1 MRGIERVF
9 VAFLAAFLLVSAH
22 ADAGPGNEEPGQELD
37 VDEAYQAHVS
47 SLLSAIQMSEGKS
60 DVVYSDLKPQLVDIH
75 TIHPRIPALKVGM
88 NALGHKLL
96 HVHSDESEGWSAE
109 IMSSGLT
116 AGFSLT
122 DRQKGLQKGTE
133 EAAGEEWSMYS
144 AAKIFRVKDVASGDV
159 LQVQDG
165 LMTLQGNKGAGAS
178 KPRMT
183 IMGAKDSV
191 PRLTLVSKDGQ
202 ENAKHVSLYN
212 RYGKFGVFSGT
223 SEKSIFHLTA
233 DGSEMLM
240 TSANAQPHITIE
252 STEASKS
259 QQELI
264 FKAPD
269 STVKMYHKSSNFGI
283 CKMVDKECK
292 SFIQATGNGETID
305 LISSTTKAILK
316 VSHALRD
323 GNSELQL
330 VSQDKLGDLTS
341 TDMYN
346 EFGTLGFR
354 TSTKSQPNKKL
365 FSVSPDAKATF
376 HGKMEVE
383 DTANFKRQVTF
394 GHNVDVAGIVT
405 MEGKSVNAM
414 FTKMEQMERESREMK
429 SRMDDL
435 MDTNKELRNSMMEMQ
450 QSKSV
455 MMEKMDRMMTAMEL
469 MQQTTAMSR

>member
-1 MRGIERVF
+1 M
-9 VAFLAAFLLVSAH
+9 LAVLLVSAH
-22 ADAGPGNEEPGQELD
+22 ADAGPGNEEPGQELE
-37 VDEAYQAHVS
+37 VDQVYRDHVS
-47 SLLSAIQMSEGKS
+47 SLMSAIQMSEGKS

-75 TIHPRIPALKVGM
+75 TIHPRVPALKVGM

-122 DRQKGLQKGTE
+122 DRQKGLQKGAKGT
-133 EAAGEEWSMYS
+133 AGQQWTMYS
-144 AAKIFRVKDVASGDV
+144 SAKILRVKDEGSGDV

-165 LMTLQGNKGAGAS
+165 LMTLQGNNGAAAQ
-178 KPRMT
+178 KPRFT

-191 PRLTLVSKDGQ
+191 PRLTLVSKDAQ
-202 ENAKHVSLYN
+202 ESAKHVSIYN
-212 RYGKFGVFSGT
+212 RYGKFGIFSGT
-223 SEKSIFHLTA
+223 QEKSIFHLTA

-269 STVKMYHKSSNFGI
+269 STVKMYHKASNFGI
-283 CKMVDKECK
+283 CKMVDKDCK
-292 SFIQATGNGETID
+292 SFIQATGDGETID
-305 LISSTTKAILK
+305 LISSTTKAVLK

-346 EFGTLGFR
+346 EFGTLSFR
-354 TSTKSQPNKKL
+354 TSTKKIPNKKL
-365 FSVSPDAKATF
+365 FSVTPDAKATF
-376 HGKMEVE
+376 HGKVEVE
-383 DTANFKRQVTF
+383 DTANFKRQVTMAA
-394 GHNVDVAGIVT
+394 NLDVAGVVT
-405 MEGKSVNAM
+405 MEGKNVNMM
-414 FTKMEQMERESREMK
+414 FSKVERMESEAKEMK
-429 SRMDDL
+429 SRFADL
-435 MDTNKELRNSMMEMQ
+435 MDANKELRNQMAELT
-450 QSKSV
+450 QSKAV
-455 MMEKMDRMMTAMEL
+455 MMEKMERMMTTMEL
-469 MQQTTAMSR
+469 MQETSRMSR